1 MIKNKGF
8 TLLEVMV
15 ALFIL
20 AVAAAALSRTAGQA
34 TDTAQQLEIRQH
46 AGWVAHNQ
54 LSLLLLGTQSD
65 LDGETNFAG
74 QTFYWK
80 ATRSTTELANFQRFT
95 VTVSQPMQPD
105 YILATLIGFR
115 HED

>member
-8 TLLEVMV
+8 ALLEVMV

-34 TDTAQQLEIRQH
+34 TDTAQQLEVRQH

-54 LSLLLLGTQSD
+54 LSLLLLGTQEA
-65 LDGETNFAG
+65 LDGEINFAG
-74 QTFYWK
+74 QRFYWK
-80 ATRSTTELANFQRFT
+80 ATRATTELANFQRVT
-95 VTVSQPMQPD
+95 VKVSQPAQPD
-105 YILATLIGFR
+105 YILATLTGFR
-115 HED
+115 HDE